1 MPELSQTPKVTI
13 DGQTL
18 STALE
23 DELIE
28 VVVDL
33 HLSLPDA
40 FTLRFSDHGLDVA
53 DKLNAKI
60 GSVVVIKAGALGDR
74 PSAVLTMGEVTGF
87 DASLDVDGRHFIVRG
102 YDKSHRLQAGRKTTS
117 FDDITDS
124 ALVQRMASAAGLT
137 VGVIDS
143 TTVTHKHVVQVNTSD
158 WDFIRARAREIGYE
172 AGMAEG
178 KFYFRKPPTAVG
190 RKPEIEFGQDLVE
203 FRPRVSA
210 AQQIKDVEVTSWDD
224 QKKEAVTAKKSTNGG
239 FVSLA
244 SSALAPKKMASQLG
258 DAKEEST
265 HRVLRSTPE
274 AEGAA
279 SSLADEIA
287 SSHAEAEGVAI
298 GDPLLKAGSVV
309 KIKGVGSSFNGEWR
323 LTRAEH
329 RFSNGGYLTRFEVAG
344 RQDRSLLGLASGA
357 VAETP
362 LVAGGTPIYGAT
374 VGVVSDSND
383 PLKQGRVKVQLPWL
397 AADYATSW
405 ARVCYPGAGPERGFF
420 NVPNVGD
427 EVLVMFEHGD
437 PRQPYIVGSLYNGKD
452 KVPND
457 AVLDSGDGSVVKR
470 TWVNTKKHSITLND
484 KAGEEGITITL
495 NGDSHFFALKKDDD
509 VVQVHSNGKT
519 VVIGKKGIEITS
531 DSGDV
536 TIKGVNVKI
545 EASAGLELK
554 GATGKFDGGGSTEI
568 KGGTIKLN

>member
-1 MPELSQTPKVTI
+1 MPEISQTPVVTI
-13 DGQTL
+13 DGQPL

-28 VVVDL
+28 VVVDQ
-33 HLSLPDA
+33 HLSLPDM

-53 DKLNAKI
+53 DKLRAKI
-60 GSVVVIKAGALGDR
+60 GSEVTIKAGALGDR
-74 PSAVLTMGEVTGF
+74 PSTVLTKGEVTGF

-117 FDDITDS
+117 VDDITDS

-137 VGVIDS
+137 IGMIEA
-143 TTVTHKHVVQVNTSD
+143 TTVTHKHLVRVNTTD

-178 KFYFRKPPTAVG
+178 KFFFRKPPAPLAL
-190 RKPEIEFGQDLVE
+190 KELEFGQDLVE
-203 FRPRVSA
+203 FRPRVSG

-224 QKKEAVTAKKSTNGG
+224 QKKQAVTAKKRTNAG

-244 SSALAPKKMASQLG
+244 ASALAPTRMANLLG
-258 DAKEEST
+258 DASEEST
-265 HRVLRSTPE
+265 HRVLRSQPE
-274 AEGAA
+274 ADGAA
-279 SSLADEIA
+279 GSLADEIA

-298 GDPLLKAGSVV
+298 GDPALQAGSVV

-329 RFSNGGYLTRFEVAG
+329 RFSSGGYVTRFDVAG

-362 LVAGGTPIYGAT
+362 LVAGGTPIYGAS

-397 AADYATSW
+397 ADDYATSW
-405 ARVCYPGAGPERGFF
+405 ARVCYPGAGPERGFY

-437 PRQPYIVGSLYNGKD
+437 PRQPYIIGNLYNGKD

-470 TWVNTKKHSITLND
+470 TWINTKKHSITLSD
-484 KAGEEGITITL
+484 KQGEEGITITL

-531 DSGDV
+531 DSGDI

-554 GATGKFDGGGSTEI
+554 GATGKFDGGASTEI